1 MDILTVDYHRSRGS
15 LCIGSHPCW
24 RWNGFFYGFGELWSQ
39 VQDSH
44 DFRSCGPEP
53 AVGSG
58 IESGLWRPGWPGALG
73 ILALAGS
80 WVVWVHAWCFCGMR
94 KSIASARCRKKKN
107 AQDLTPA
114 LHMAACFF
122 PSSGLGLIPP
132 QRGLLDHSIQQPPSQ
147 SLSPYPV

>member
-1 MDILTVDYHRSRGS
+1 MYRFPPLLKMEWVFLWVWGAVEPSAGQPRFQVMWPRASCRLWHREWLVTTR
-15 LCIGSHPCW
+15 L
-24 RWNGFFYGFGELWSQ
+24 
-39 VQDSH
+39 
-44 DFRSCGPEP
+44 
-53 AVGSG
+53 
-58 IESGLWRPGWPGALG
+58 
-73 ILALAGS
+73 
-80 WVVWVHAWCFCGMR
+80 AWCSWHSGPSWELSSLSSCLVLLWDEE
-94 KSIASARCRKKKN
+94 KHCQCQLYEKKN